1 MCRRRPAENVVV
13 MVFRTLT
20 AGAFLVG
27 APPGA
32 AEPDAEPQ
40 LTPSPRDTG
49 REPDAVAGE
58 RRAGS

>member
-1 MCRRRPAENVVV
+1 

-32 AEPDAEPQ
+32 AEPDAEAQ
-40 LTPSPRDTG
+40 LAPSTG
-49 REPDAVAGE
+49 GTEREPEREPDAVAGE
-58 RRAGS
+58 RRTGS

>member
-1 MCRRRPAENVVV
+1 

-32 AEPDAEPQ
+32 TEPDAEPR
-40 LTPSPRDTG
+40 LPPSSPSSPG
-49 REPDAVAGE
+49 KPGENEREPDAVAGE
-58 RRAGS
+58 WRSGS

>member
-1 MCRRRPAENVVV
+1 

-32 AEPDAEPQ
+32 AEPGAEPQ
-40 LTPSPRDTG
+40 LSPSSPG
-49 REPDAVAGE
+49 ENEREPDAVAGE
-58 RRAGS
+58 RRPGS